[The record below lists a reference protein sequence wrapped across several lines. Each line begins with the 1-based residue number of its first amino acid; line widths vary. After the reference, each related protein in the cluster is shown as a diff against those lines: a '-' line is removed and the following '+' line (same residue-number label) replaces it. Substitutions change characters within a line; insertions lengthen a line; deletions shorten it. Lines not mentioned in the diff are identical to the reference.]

1 MTIPDIF
8 EEPYTQGLLSA
19 VIDAVLNISD
29 VFGVV
34 DVKAE
39 QAQDLVDRIREQLDG
54 IDEDSD
60 EYRMMRGR
68 MDAFQ
73 LLHDRAKRI
82 VANNPHRYSA
92 SDPKE
97 TK

>member
-1 MTIPDIF
+1 MKVPDIF
-8 EEPYTQGLLSA
+8 DEPYTLGVLSA

-29 VFGVV
+29 VFNVV
-34 DVKAE
+34 DAKAE
-39 QAQDLVDRIREQLDG
+39 QAQDVVNRIQEDLDG
-54 IDEDSD
+54 MDEDSD
-60 EYRMMRGR
+60 EYKTMRGR

-82 VANNPHRYSA
+82 VAKSPDRYSA
-92 SDPKE
+92 NDPKE